1 MSLKTDAEKSNPP
14 PDFVEQVREVVRE
27 ELQAARRRDA
37 APQMLEV
44 SDVAEALK
52 VSERHVQ
59 TLLHAGEIASVKVGR
74 CRRVPADAVEA
85 YIRRQAGEGR
95 TDG

>member
-1 MSLKTDAEKSNPP
+1 MSKNANAAGEDPP
-14 PDFVEQVREVVRE
+14 SLDDIRKAIRD
-27 ELQAARRRDA
+27 ELRAARRRDA
-37 APQMLEV
+37 APRLLEI

-74 CRRVPADAVEA
+74 CRRVPADAVKT
-85 YIRRQAGEGR
+85 YIRRQAGGGR
-95 TDG
+95 ADE